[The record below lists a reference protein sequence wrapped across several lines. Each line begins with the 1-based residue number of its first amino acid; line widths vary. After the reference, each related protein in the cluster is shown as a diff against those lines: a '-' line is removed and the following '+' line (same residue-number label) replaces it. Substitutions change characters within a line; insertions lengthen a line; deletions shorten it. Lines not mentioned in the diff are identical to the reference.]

1 MSFFLGP
8 PALFILGMLLYHF
21 GRRFRWDQRAT
32 MLVEAE
38 VIVSVP
44 VMKTHILTSV
54 TMGMKNMY
62 GTFTEENKAK
72 YHGFGIG
79 G

>member
-1 MSFFLGP
+1 
-8 PALFILGMLLYHF
+8 
-21 GRRFRWDQRAT
+21 

-72 YHGFGIG
+72 YHGFGIRG
-79 G
+79 VICDVNKAFTPRAQ